1 MKLILKKDVQSV
13 GEAGD
18 IVEVKNGFARNFLL
32 PTKVAEIATDGAIKN
47 RERNLERIK
56 AKAEKLHED
65 ALKKAEQ
72 IKTLGSLEIT
82 AKAGET
88 GKLFGTVTT
97 KKLTEVLQEKTGL
110 EFDRKGISL
119 DRPINQI
126 GEYRLLVKLSSK
138 VSAELIVEVKASEII
153 KE

>member
-1 MKLILKKDVQSV
+1 MKVILRKDVQSV

-18 IVEVKNGFARNFLL
+18 IVEVKSGFARNFLL
-32 PTKVAEIATDGAIKN
+32 PTNVAELATEGAIKN

-56 AKAEKLHED
+56 AKAEKLHEE
-65 ALKKAEQ
+65 ALAKAEQ
-72 IKTLGSLEIT
+72 IKSLERLEVS

-97 KKLTEVLQEKTGL
+97 KKLTEVLAEKTGL

-138 VSAELIVEVKASEII
+138 VSADLIVEVKASEII